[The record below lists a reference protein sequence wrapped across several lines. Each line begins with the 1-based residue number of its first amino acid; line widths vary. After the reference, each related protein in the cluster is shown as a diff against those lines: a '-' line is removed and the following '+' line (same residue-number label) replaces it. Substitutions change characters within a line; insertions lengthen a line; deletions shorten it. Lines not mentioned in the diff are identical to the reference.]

1 LFVESSHHE
10 IQLEHKIVPRQLN
23 QIDQNVVTEKP
34 SIVQTQKPSEH
45 KHSETNHSAI
55 GM

>member
-23 QIDQNVVTEKP
+23 QINQNIPTGNPLNVETM
-34 SIVQTQKPSEH
+34 KPSEH

-55 GM
+55 GL